1 MTQTERTARPY
12 RSTVRE
18 RQARQTRE
26 LILDSLVA
34 LLDDRSVH
42 EISTRQLAEHSG
54 VALRTVYRHFPDRQA
69 LLDGL
74 SDRGATVMDLR
85 RPEGQLRSIDDLG
98 PMIRQFFGAN
108 EESPALVRAVVL
120 FNNDPARPARES
132 VERSDLTTKLIADA
146 FPDIDPVYQRCL
158 VGLVRTIG
166 SGRTW
171 LQLRDG
177 YGITGEQS
185 GPLVEWAL
193 NVLVAAV
200 RQGNLPP
207 IPVER

>member
-1 MTQTERTARPY
+1 
-12 RSTVRE
+12 
-18 RQARQTRE
+18 
-26 LILDSLVA
+26 
-34 LLDDRSVH
+34 
-42 EISTRQLAEHSG
+42 
-54 VALRTVYRHFPDRQA
+54 
-69 LLDGL
+69 
-74 SDRGATVMDLR
+74 
-85 RPEGQLRSIDDLG
+85 
-98 PMIRQFFGAN
+98 MIRQLFGAN
-108 EESPALVRAVVL
+108 ETSPALVRAVVL

-132 VERSDLTTKLIADA
+132 AERSDLTAKLIADA

-200 RQGNLPP
+200 REGNLPP
-207 IPVER
+207 IAVAR